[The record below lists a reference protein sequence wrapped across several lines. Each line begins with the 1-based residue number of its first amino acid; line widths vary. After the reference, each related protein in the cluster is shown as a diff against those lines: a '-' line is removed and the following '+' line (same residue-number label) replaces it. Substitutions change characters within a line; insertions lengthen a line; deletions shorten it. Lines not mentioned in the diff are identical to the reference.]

1 MVRLQKGDFMATIL
15 DIAEKLGVS
24 KGTVSKALNGAPDI
38 SETLRKT
45 ILETAVEMGYTRRR
59 RQKQTAKKLCIL
71 VENLDYEEPHQFVY
85 DIVTGFRQM
94 AEPAGF
100 LVEIFPITE
109 KLQRSISY
117 DMFML
122 QHDYLGAFALGFTLQ
137 DPWMTD
143 FQTSSTPTVLYDNYI
158 KTNPRTAYVGVD
170 NNEGMELAVSHL
182 KELGHKK
189 IGYLSGALGSHI
201 MQVRHKAFFQAMR
214 QNGLR
219 ADSDFAGASYYI
231 SQCLEKHL
239 PRLIQMGM
247 TAIICSHDL
256 LANAAMIQ
264 CQQFGIRIPDDL
276 SIIGFD
282 DLPICPYTYPP
293 MTTVRQERTE
303 IGKCGY
309 YALDSLRNSV
319 SIGTLLLHAKL
330 MVRNSTGPASEKN

>member
-1 MVRLQKGDFMATIL
+1 
-15 DIAEKLGVS
+15 
-24 KGTVSKALNGAPDI
+24 
-38 SETLRKT
+38 
-45 ILETAVEMGYTRRR
+45 
-59 RQKQTAKKLCIL
+59 
-71 VENLDYEEPHQFVY
+71 
-85 DIVTGFRQM
+85 
-94 AEPAGF
+94 
-100 LVEIFPITE
+100 
-109 KLQRSISY
+109 
-117 DMFML
+117 
-122 QHDYLGAFALGFTLQ
+122 
-137 DPWMTD
+137 
-143 FQTSSTPTVLYDNYI
+143 
-158 KTNPRTAYVGVD
+158 
-170 NNEGMELAVSHL
+170 
-182 KELGHKK
+182 
-189 IGYLSGALGSHI
+189 

-264 CQQFGIRIPDDL
+264 CKQFGIRISDDL

-330 MVRNSTGPASEKN
+330 MVRNSTGPVSEKN

>member
-1 MVRLQKGDFMATIL
+1 
-15 DIAEKLGVS
+15 
-24 KGTVSKALNGAPDI
+24 
-38 SETLRKT
+38 
-45 ILETAVEMGYTRRR
+45 
-59 RQKQTAKKLCIL
+59 
-71 VENLDYEEPHQFVY
+71 
-85 DIVTGFRQM
+85 
-94 AEPAGF
+94 
-100 LVEIFPITE
+100 
-109 KLQRSISY
+109 
-117 DMFML
+117 
-122 QHDYLGAFALGFTLQ
+122 
-137 DPWMTD
+137 
-143 FQTSSTPTVLYDNYI
+143 
-158 KTNPRTAYVGVD
+158 
-170 NNEGMELAVSHL
+170 
-182 KELGHKK
+182 
-189 IGYLSGALGSHI
+189 

>member
-1 MVRLQKGDFMATIL
+1 M
-15 DIAEKLGVS
+15 
-24 KGTVSKALNGAPDI
+24 
-38 SETLRKT
+38 
-45 ILETAVEMGYTRRR
+45 
-59 RQKQTAKKLCIL
+59 
-71 VENLDYEEPHQFVY
+71 
-85 DIVTGFRQM
+85 
-94 AEPAGF
+94 
-100 LVEIFPITE
+100 
-109 KLQRSISY
+109 
-117 DMFML
+117 
-122 QHDYLGAFALGFTLQ
+122 
-137 DPWMTD
+137 
-143 FQTSSTPTVLYDNYI
+143 
-158 KTNPRTAYVGVD
+158 D

-276 SIIGFD
+276 SIIGFRRSA
-282 DLPICPYTYPP
+282 DLPVHLPADDYRPP
-293 MTTVRQERTE
+293 GADRDRQMR
-303 IGKCGY
+303 
-309 YALDSLRNSV
+309 
-319 SIGTLLLHAKL
+319 LLCA
-330 MVRNSTGPASEKN
+330 GQSEKQCLHRHTVAACQIDGEKFYRTGVGEELRFQGIQK